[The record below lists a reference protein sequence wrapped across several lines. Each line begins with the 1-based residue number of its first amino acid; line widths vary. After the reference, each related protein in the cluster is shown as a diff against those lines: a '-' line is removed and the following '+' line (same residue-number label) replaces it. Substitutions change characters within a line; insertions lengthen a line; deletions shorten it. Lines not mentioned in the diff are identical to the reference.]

1 MTKVRPPL
9 LSRVFAALL
18 AGLVLSLAARAEV
31 PGNSLYQLSI
41 ALEAS
46 DGRTMRLAELRGRPL
61 LITMFYA
68 QCTSVCPLLTSR
80 LQSVVDQLIPADRA
94 RLTVVMV
101 TFDSDRDSPQAL
113 AEFKKEHHIDQT
125 NWIVARA
132 SRQDVRLLSAA
143 LGVRYRELPDHT
155 YNHSALISLADA
167 DGVVQARMSD
177 VNAQQPDFVRA
188 VHAQLAA
195 NP

>member
-1 MTKVRPPL
+1 MRL
-9 LSRVFAALL
+9 RVFAALL
-18 AGLVLSLAARAEV
+18 SGLVLSLGARAEV
-31 PGNSLYQLSI
+31 PGNSLYQLPI
-41 ALEAS
+41 ALETS
-46 DGRTMRLAELRGRPL
+46 DGRTMQLAELRGRPL

-80 LQSVVDQLIPADRA
+80 LQSVVDQLTPADRD

-101 TFDSDRDSPQAL
+101 TFDSDRDTPQAL
-113 AEFKKEHHIDQT
+113 AEFRKEHHIDQS
-125 NWIVARA
+125 NWIVART

-155 YNHSALISLADA
+155 YNHSALISLTDA

-177 VNAQQPDFVRA
+177 VNAQQPDFLRA